1 MTGILQILFAS
12 YSAGIP
18 LLPLTSLLSLVVGV
32 ALLTTAVVVAQAV
45 YYSNQTVLLTLEPL
59 TQ

>member
-1 MTGILQILFAS
+1 
-12 YSAGIP
+12 
-18 LLPLTSLLSLVVGV
+18 LLSLVVGV